1 MTTPM
6 KALILAGG
14 AGTRLRPLTHTGAK
28 QLVPVANRPVLM
40 YVIDNLADAG
50 ILDIGVIIS
59 PETGR
64 EIQNA
69 LGDGSQWG
77 AKFTFILQDRPA
89 GLAHAVAT
97 ARSFLGDAD
106 FVMYLV
112 DNLIG
117 TMIREAV
124 NKFRAEPSFAASV
137 MLKEVPNPTSFGVAE
152 VDASGRVTRLVE
164 KPKEPKSN
172 LALVGV
178 YMFRPSIFE
187 AIAKIQPSAR
197 GELEITDAISKV
209 IELGGK
215 VDFSRLTSWWLDT
228 GKKDDLLIANH
239 TVLDEWLK
247 PAILG
252 EVDTTSQLVGRV
264 RVEAG
269 ARIERSNVR
278 GPVIIGK
285 GAVIVDSRIGPF
297 TSIGD
302 GVTVTRSNVDHCVLM
317 EKSSIIDVHRLE
329 DSLIGKRVL
338 VHPGGARRG
347 ALSLMVGDDCVIELA
362 KDDPM
367 PNNIRILV
375 AKPGLDGHDRGAIVA
390 RARRC
395 GFEVIYTGLHHS
407 GDDRERRDSGRRRRG
422 RSVDHER
429 RAQHALSRSSK
440 PYVPRALRT

>member
-1 MTTPM
+1 MMAM
-6 KALILAGG
+6 KGLILAGG

-40 YVIDNLADAG
+40 YVIDNLTDAG
-50 ILDIGVIIS
+50 IHDIGVIIS

-64 EIQNA
+64 EIQTA

-77 AKFTFILQDRPA
+77 AKFTFILQDRPS

-97 ARSFLGDAD
+97 ARPFLGDTA
-106 FVMYLV
+106 FVMYLG

-117 TMIREAV
+117 TMIRDAV
-124 NKFRAEPSFAASV
+124 NKFRAEPDCAASI
-137 MLKEVPNPTSFGVAE
+137 MLKEVQNPTAFGVAE
-152 VDASGRVTRLVE
+152 VDDNGQVTRLVE

-187 AIAKIQPSAR
+187 AIGQIEPSPR

-215 VDFSRLTSWWLDT
+215 VHFSRLSSWWLDT

-239 TVLDEWLK
+239 TVLDDWLK

-252 EVDTTSQLVGRV
+252 EVDVKSQLVGRV
-264 RVEAG
+264 RVELG
-269 ARIERSNVR
+269 ARIERSSVR

-285 GAVIVDSRIGPF
+285 GAVISDSRIGPF
-297 TSIGD
+297 TAIGE
-302 GVTVTRSNVDHCVLM
+302 GVTVTRSNVEHSVLM
-317 EKSSIIDVHRLE
+317 EHSSIIDVHRLE

-338 VHPGGARRG
+338 VHPGAARRG
-347 ALSLMVGDDCVIELA
+347 ALSLMVGDDCVVELS
-362 KDDPM
+362 KD
-367 PNNIRILV
+367 
-375 AKPGLDGHDRGAIVA
+375 
-390 RARRC
+390 
-395 GFEVIYTGLHHS
+395 
-407 GDDRERRDSGRRRRG
+407 
-422 RSVDHER
+422 
-429 RAQHALSRSSK
+429 
-440 PYVPRALRT
+440 